1 MLANQVLP
9 RTFLEALEG
18 EAVSA
23 RIAELLEQ
31 KPEVA
36 NGLSCHD
43 MERAFPRAEIA
54 QRETE
59 P

>member
-1 MLANQVLP
+1 MPANQVLP

-31 KPEVA
+31 KPKVA

-43 MERAFPRAEIA
+43 MERACPRAEIA